1 MDNRSQRS
9 LFLRGR
15 LAVLLW
21 LDRLWLWLQLVRRA
35 YLARA
40 VLRIGR
46 LVCDQPQQVWEEVG
60 RTPESL
66 LPAQWVTVQV
76 GILPVMSSTSVVL
89 RVLRRFAV
97 GICSFGFDV
106 LV

>member
-1 MDNRSQRS
+1 MNNGFQRN
-9 LFLRGR
+9 FLLCGR

-21 LDRLWLWLQLVRRA
+21 LDCPGLWLQLVGRA

-46 LVCDQPQQVWEEVG
+46 LVCDQPQEVWEEVG

-66 LPAQWVTVQV
+66 LPAQRVTVQV

-97 GICSFGFDV
+97 GVCGFGFDV